1 MKSILTMSK
10 REITRLRARFSGRS
24 RLIVLAVVVL
34 TIVSS
39 YVIYHQDLVISK
51 GLYNVGVSAEAP
63 LIVDERFNVVELN
76 PDDGYRYLHQGIVDL
91 YLDGDRIISDVSER
105 SQYAFGAL
113 QQYLEKQELLR
124 VAGEYEID
132 RAFPLRIEICYLE
145 VQEGNLGAKAETSL
159 PSIPEPSEPIVLSP
173 DIPSSRAEAP
183 AIPAPASLP
192 EPEASLI
199 PEPTPL
205 PRTEAPVTPASE
217 SHLETEPPAISLGAP
232 PELSLLPAAS
242 PTDAAVRQQLADFAT
257 SRQLPEF
264 KAEFLSENDI
274 IVPSLMNPPIPLA
287 QLIITFLYVVPVFF
301 ISLFFTSS
309 FTEEKVSRKLI
320 VLLSAPVT
328 RLQVILGKMLPY
340 LVYSIFIIVAITL
353 VLGGNVL
360 LGLAIFI
367 PVMLFIFS
375 IYLMVALT
383 YRTFKDQTFFSV
395 LALSVVTV
403 YLVGPAMFTGV
414 SDLSYISPLTLA
426 VEMYRG
432 ESFGV
437 AEYFLATTPLFLVFG
452 QTMFIGTRVF
462 NEEYLMGFRPLHTK
476 VAEAIY
482 LTMDQRHPSV
492 STLLLSMFLVP
503 AVFMVELAAIVFVSN
518 LTLPFTLG
526 FLVVISVI
534 IEEMAKSAGV
544 VILLQNNVL
553 KTWKDVLKL
562 ACLSALG
569 FLVAEKLLLYLALS
583 VTSESMFIQ
592 ALFSS
597 GLLLIPLAL
606 HVVSTSVVCLMTARL
621 GTRFYPIAIIAGSTI
636 HTLYNLNVMGTL
648 L

>member
-1 MKSILTMSK
+1 MRNILTMSK

-24 RLIVLAVVVL
+24 KAIVLAVVAL
-34 TIVSS
+34 TIVGS

-51 GLYNVGVSAEAP
+51 GLYNVGVSTSAP
-63 LIVDERFNVVELN
+63 SIVDSRFNVFEL
-76 PDDGYRYLHQGIVDL
+76 DRETGYRWLEQGTIDL
-91 YLDGDRIISDVSER
+91 YLDDDEIISRHGER
-105 SQYAFGAL
+105 SEYAAGAL
-113 QQYLEKQELLR
+113 KQYLEKQELLR
-124 VAGEYEID
+124 IADEYEID
-132 RAFPLRIEICYLE
+132 RAFPLRIEISYLDISESSLSAGTE
-145 VQEGNLGAKAETSL
+145 V
-159 PSIPEPSEPIVLSP
+159 PMP
-173 DIPSSRAEAP
+173 DIPQPSETVVLSTDM
-183 AIPAPASLP
+183 PAPIPPP
-192 EPEASLI
+192 EPEA
-199 PEPTPL
+199 PVAP
-205 PRTEAPVTPASE
+205 APVPSFEA
-217 SHLETEPPAISLGAP
+217 EPPLTP
-232 PELSLLPAAS
+232 PSVPALIAE
-242 PTDAAVRQQLADFAT
+242 PPVVRATDAVVRQQLADFAT

-287 QLIITFLYVVPVFF
+287 QVIITFLYVVPVFF

-328 RLQVILGKMLPY
+328 RLQVILGKMMPY
-340 LVYSIFIIVAITL
+340 LVYSILVIIAVTL
-353 VLGGNVL
+353 VLGGNIL
-360 LGLAIFI
+360 LGLAIFT

-375 IYLMVALT
+375 IYLIVALT

-437 AEYFLATTPLFLVFG
+437 SEYFLATTPLCLVFL

-482 LTMDQRHPSV
+482 LTMDRRHLNV
-492 STLLLSMFLVP
+492 STLFLSMCLVP
-503 AVFMVELAAIVFVSN
+503 LVFMVELAAVAFISN
-518 LTLPFTLG
+518 LAMPLTLG
-526 FLVVISVI
+526 FLIIISVVV
-534 IEEMAKSAGV
+534 EEIAKSAGV

-553 KTWKDVLKL
+553 RTWQDVLKL
-562 ACLSALG
+562 SFLSALG
-569 FLVAEKLLLYLALS
+569 FMLAEKLLLYLALS
-583 VTSESMFIQ
+583 VVSESTFVQ
-592 ALFSS
+592 ALFSA
-597 GLLLIPLAL
+597 GFLLLPLAL
-606 HVVSTSVVCLMTARL
+606 HAVSTAVVCLMAARF
-621 GTRFYPIAIIAGSTI
+621 GTRFYPVAIIAGSII
-636 HTLYNLNVMGTL
+636 HTLYNLYVMGTL

>member
-1 MKSILTMSK
+1 MRNILTLSK

-24 RLIVLAVVVL
+24 RVIVLAVIAL
-34 TIVSS
+34 TIISS
-39 YVIYHQDLVISK
+39 YVIYHQDLIISK
-51 GLYNVGVSAEAP
+51 GLYNVGVSASS
-63 LIVDERFNVVELN
+63 LSIMDERFNVVELN
-76 PDDGYRYLHQGIVDL
+76 RETGYNWLEQGTIDL
-91 YLDGDRIISDVSER
+91 YIDGDEIISNESER
-105 SQYAFGAL
+105 SQYAAGAL

-124 VAGEYEID
+124 VADEYEID
-132 RAFPLRIEICYLE
+132 RAFPLRIEISYLDTE
-145 VQEGNLGAKAETSL
+145 SVTE
-159 PSIPEPSEPIVLSP
+159 PIDIPEPPQPDVLST
-173 DIPSSRAEAP
+173 DIPALAPPPELEVSVAP
-183 AIPAPASLP
+183 AP
-192 EPEASLI
+192 EPP
-199 PEPTPL
+199 PETELPAVL
-205 PRTEAPVTPASE
+205 PR
-217 SHLETEPPAISLGAP
+217 AP
-232 PELSLLPAAS
+232 PEPSLPPAAS
-242 PTDAAVRQQLADFAT
+242 ATDDAVRQQLADFVT

-274 IVPSLMNPPIPLA
+274 IIPSLMSPPIPLA
-287 QLIITFLYVVPVFF
+287 QVIITFLYVVPVFF

-340 LVYSIFIIVAITL
+340 LVYSVFIIIAITM

-360 LGLAIFI
+360 LGLAIFV

-432 ESFGV
+432 ESFGIS
-437 AEYFLATTPLFLVFG
+437 EYFLATTPLYLVFL

-482 LTMDQRHPSV
+482 LTMDRKHLNV
-492 STLLLSMFLVP
+492 STLFLSMCLVP
-503 AVFMVELAAIVFVSN
+503 IVFTVELAAIVFVSN

-526 FLVVISVI
+526 FLLVVSVVI
-534 IEEMAKSAGV
+534 EELAKSAGV
-544 VILLQNNVL
+544 VILLQNNAL
-553 KTWKDVLKL
+553 KTRKDILKL

-569 FLVAEKLLLYLALS
+569 FMLAEKLLLFLALS
-583 VTSESMFIQ
+583 VVSESMFIS
-592 ALFSS
+592 AIFSA
-597 GLLLIPLAL
+597 GLLVLPLAL
-606 HVVSTSVVCLMTARL
+606 HVVSTSVVCLMTARF
-621 GTRFYPIAIIAGSTI
+621 GTRLYPLAIIAGSII